1 MQIARGLAQKIALT
15 LGVAAPLLSGIAVAT
30 VNVATAPAASVV
42 APAAAAAHSSPKMFI
57 D

>member
-42 APAAAAAHSSPKMFI
+42 APAAAAVHSSPKMFI